1 MPRSSNHS
9 RPRPALFWSL
19 VAGVVAIDVITKI
32 AAVQFLP
39 GQRVPQ
45 NVFGEVVRLTLVF
58 NPGAAFG
65 LNLGPWS
72 REIFLVLTVIAL
84 MILGRL
90 YRGTRADDVL
100 RVVALGLVCGGA
112 IGNLID
118 RVRSPIGVV
127 GFMDIGFRDWRRP
140 TFNVA
145 DIAVS
150 TGAFLLA
157 WALWGEEHRPE
168 AHLEV
173 RTQVAETMPG
183 VMPEVV
189 REVVPEPKVS
199 SGG

>member
-1 MPRSSNHS
+1 MPKSSSHS

-19 VAGVVAIDVITKI
+19 VAGVVATDVITKI

-127 GFMDIGFRDWRRP
+127 DFMDIGFRDWRWP

-168 AHLEV
+168 AHIEV
-173 RTQVAETMPG
+173 RTQVAEAVPD